1 MSSDALAPN
10 LFVLGAILT
19 ICAAFPKR
27 TPLARAA
34 FVTVAAAATLRY
46 LWWRW
51 TDTVL
56 PVEWRSVQGLFI
68 LGCFVFELTVLLDSV
83 LGMIVLSRSVDRR
96 AQADQGET
104 WARSLPPTQLPSVD
118 VFIPT
123 YNEERDVLERTIVGA
138 VSLDYPKFTVW
149 VLDDGR
155 RPWLA
160 ELAAAKGARYLT
172 RADNKHAKAGNINA
186 ALHQTSADLIAVLD
200 ADFVA
205 RRNFLWRTV
214 GLFGDPRVGCVQTPQ
229 YFFNKD
235 PVQTNLGLGNRWA
248 DDQRLFFDVIMPSRD
263 AWGAAFCCG
272 TGFLMRRSALIA
284 IGGISTGSICEDMLT
299 SIELKRRGLETI
311 YLKEELCI
319 GLAPESVKAFFLQRM
334 RWSRGQIQVLFI
346 RNGTFGPA
354 LPLFYRCLLLPT
366 YWAVQLPA
374 RVFYVVLPLLY
385 LLSGLAPLLVRD
397 YTALIGHLAPA
408 IISST
413 GLIWWLARDCY
424 FPILTD
430 AASLF
435 LAIKVAPSTL
445 ASIFKPFGVPF
456 KVTPKGASAKDQRTD
471 RVVSWACIGLLV
483 ATIGGMAW
491 NAFDDWP
498 VVEDRTSLA
507 LSTFWAVLNSVIL
520 GLTALIAREGPR
532 YRTEERFA
540 LGTPARYALGA
551 EATPCVVADLSLS
564 GTFVRF
570 GNHPAPQAGSTIS
583 LSFSDIG
590 LVQGIVV
597 RSRGN
602 ASGIRFFGLSS
613 LARDAILKAAGGG
626 ETRETRRHRSAIRRR
641 INIPAF
647 CTVNDD
653 GWWGCAIADASLS
666 GALLAFRDA
675 PRLKTGDRVMIE
687 MPDVGFLSA
696 SVTRATANTLGIVF
710 EDLSE
715 DAKDNLIRML
725 YTQPRPIALTR
736 APEPATLLSMMAKR
750 LFGPDLA

>member
-1 MSSDALAPN
+1 MWSDALAPN
-10 LFVLGAILT
+10 LLVLGAILT
-19 ICAAFPKR
+19 ICAAFLKR
-27 TPLARAA
+27 APLARTA
-34 FVTVAAAATLRY
+34 FVAIAVAATLRY

-56 PVEWRSVQGLFI
+56 LAEWRSIPGLFI
-68 LGCFVFELTVLLDSV
+68 LGCFAFELIVLLDSM
-83 LGMIVLSRSVDRR
+83 LSMIVLSRSVDRR
-96 AQADQGET
+96 AQADRGEA
-104 WARSLPPTQLPSVD
+104 WARSLAPSQLPSVD

-160 ELAAAKGARYLT
+160 ELAAEKGARYLT
-172 RADNKHAKAGNINA
+172 RDDNEHAKAGNINA
-186 ALHQTSADLIAVLD
+186 ALRQSSADLIAVLD
-200 ADFVA
+200 ADFVP

-214 GLFGDPRVGCVQTPQ
+214 GFFRDPSVGCVQTPH

-272 TGFLMRRSALIA
+272 TGFLMRRSALVA
-284 IGGISTGSICEDMLT
+284 MGGIATASICEDMLT

-319 GLAPESVKAFFLQRM
+319 GLAPESVKAFFVQRM
-334 RWSRGQIQVLFI
+334 RWSRGQVQMLFL
-346 RNGTFGPA
+346 RNGVFGPG
-354 LPLFYRCLLLPT
+354 LPFLYRCLLLPT

-374 RVFYVVLPLLY
+374 RIFYVVLPLLY
-385 LLSGLAPLLVRD
+385 LLTGLAPLLVRD
-397 YTALIGHLAPA
+397 YSALIGHLGPL
-408 IISST
+408 IMSST

-456 KVTPKGASAKDQRTD
+456 KVTPKGASAKDYRTD

-507 LSTFWAVLNSVIL
+507 LSTFWVVLNSVIL

-532 YRTEERFA
+532 YRTQERFV
-540 LGTPARYALGA
+540 LGTPARCAFA
-551 EATPCVVADLSLS
+551 EPAPCVVVDLSLS
-564 GTFVRF
+564 GAFVRF
-570 GNHPAPQAGSTIS
+570 GNHPAPRAGSTIS
-583 LSFSDIG
+583 LSIPSIG
-590 LVQGIVV
+590 LVQGVVV
-597 RSRGN
+597 RSGGS
-602 ASGIRFFGLSS
+602 AAGIRFFGLSS
-613 LARDAILKAAGGG
+613 WARGAIVKAAG
-626 ETRETRRHRSAIRRR
+626 ETTESRRQRSAIRRR

-647 CTVNDD
+647 CSINDD
-653 GWWGCAIADASLS
+653 WWECTIADASLS

-675 PRLKTGDRVMIE
+675 APAKTGDQVMIE
-687 MPDVGFLSA
+687 MPDVGLLSA
-696 SVTRATANTLGIVF
+696 RVTRATANALAIAF
-710 EDLSE
+710 EDLS
-715 DAKDNLIRML
+715 AHARDNLIRML
-725 YTQPRPIALTR
+725 YTLPRPVALSE
-736 APEPATLLSMMAKR
+736 APQAPMLLSLMTKR
-750 LFGPDLA
+750 LFGPEPA